1 MTEERARPRAQFQ
14 ASRRKTLF
22 GETSNTTRE
31 DGYAPPKRDVPSSI
45 RPNSNPLIF
54 SEMPVNLDSIP
65 RVYLAGP
72 DVFFVDALHLAR
84 KRQDFLAGLGMEG
97 VFPLDTQ
104 QAGQNLPTDAH
115 TIFKA
120 NRELIDSCHAVLA
133 NVSPFRGPSADVGTA
148 WEMGYAS
155 GQGKPVVAYSDDLS
169 VYRDKVFRGGWSSA
183 PAEARDKDGNEIE
196 DFGGTDNLMLT
207 QSVIAICATFEE
219 AAAALKR
226 FLAQWLEVS
235 SLGARS

>member
-1 MTEERARPRAQFQ
+1 
-14 ASRRKTLF
+14 
-22 GETSNTTRE
+22 
-31 DGYAPPKRDVPSSI
+31 
-45 RPNSNPLIF
+45 
-54 SEMPVNLDSIP
+54 MPVNLDSIP

-72 DVFFVDALHLAR
+72 DVFFPDSLTLAR
-84 KRQDFLAGLGMEG
+84 KRKDFLAGLEMEG

-120 NRELIDSCHAVLA
+120 NRGLIDSCHAVLA
-133 NVSPFRGPSADVGTA
+133 NVTPFRGPSADVGTA
-148 WEMGYAS
+148 WEMGYAC

-169 VYRDKVFRGGWSSA
+169 LYRDKLFRDGWSRA
-183 PAEARDKDGNEIE
+183 PAEARDKNGNEIE
-196 DFGGTDNLMLT
+196 DFGGIDNLMLT

-226 FLAQWLEVS
+226 FPAQ
-235 SLGARS
+235 

>member
-1 MTEERARPRAQFQ
+1 MCSPE
-14 ASRRKTLF
+14 
-22 GETSNTTRE
+22 
-31 DGYAPPKRDVPSSI
+31 RDVPKFHSPEFQSAHDYLKCASLSI
-45 RPNSNPLIF
+45 RSPVSISQVRTF
-54 SEMPVNLDSIP
+54 SFAN
-65 RVYLAGP
+65 
-72 DVFFVDALHLAR
+72 ALHLAR

-104 QAGQNLPTDAH
+104 EAGQNLPTDAL
-115 TIFKA
+115 TIFKT

-133 NVSPFRGPSADVGTA
+133 NVTPFRGPSADVGTA

-169 VYRDKVFRGGWSSA
+169 VYRDKVFRGGWSGA
-183 PAEARDKDGNEIE
+183 PAEARDKNGNEIE
-196 DFGGTDNLMLT
+196 DFGGIDNLMLT

-226 FLAQWLEVS
+226 FLDQ
-235 SLGARS
+235 